1 VHDMQVA
8 CSLSTSYFMCVH
20 VYTALNRPQPQVT
33 AKVCADTN
41 HMLTIMQFDDVSLS
55 YVIYVR
61 AELNESW

>member
-1 VHDMQVA
+1 
-8 CSLSTSYFMCVH
+8 MCVH